1 MSIKEIAR
9 MFNDKISG
17 CEEDFFCGTKTS
29 FMQFWKSFVLFLIFT
44 PSIDCWNVTFFLIH
58 QNRNWVKKRQHS
70 RATKTFNGINYKKK
84 NHIQSRN
91 FWKDWW
97 ANKFKEKNKS
107 IKISR
112 WIMTNFA
119 R

>member
-84 NHIQSRN
+84 ITFNHEIS
-91 FWKDWW
+91 
-97 ANKFKEKNKS
+97 EKIDEQISLKKK
-107 IKISR
+107 IKVLKLVVE
-112 WIMTNFA
+112 
-119 R
+119 